1 MHNGFVRINSVPTRV
16 FTWGHF
22 VTEKF
27 NENIKVLVLVISGNP
42 GLPGFYTTFCSTLY
56 EQLNRQAVIW
66 AVGHAGHDEPKKH
79 MNMKV
84 PKLKEHPHLYDLKG
98 QTNHKLSLLEYIPPQ
113 IEKIHVVGHSVGSK
127 IILDLLRES
136 PEFNS
141 KVDMCYLMFPTIEH
155 IADSAS
161 GKWFVRLRPFFF
173 ILKLIVLLFNLLP
186 HKLRYGMVKLY
197 CRDMPEEFLEHC
209 FEHTK
214 LSVVE
219 KILFMASDEMDKI
232 TELDEELVKQNI
244 HKLKLYYGK
253 KDNWV
258 KRKYYHK
265 IVERFPEIDAE
276 LCSRDFDHAFVLK
289 SGEDCGEMVANWI
302 KQR

>member
-1 MHNGFVRINSVPTRV
+1 
-16 FTWGHF
+16 
-22 VTEKF
+22 
-27 NENIKVLVLVISGNP
+27 
-42 GLPGFYTTFCSTLY
+42 LPGFYTTFCSTLY
-56 EQLNRQAVIW
+56 EQLNRETVIW
-66 AVGHAGHDEPKKH
+66 AVGHAGHDEPKKDL
-79 MNMKV
+79 NMKV

-98 QTNHKLSLLEYIPPQ
+98 QINHKLSLLEYIPPQ
-113 IEKIHVVGHSVGSK
+113 IEKIHVIGHSVGSK

-136 PEFNS
+136 PEFNA
-141 KVDMCYLMFPTIEH
+141 KVDMCYLMFPTIEN
-155 IADSAS
+155 IADSHS

-173 ILKLIVLLFNLLP
+173 ILKLIVLFFNLLP

-232 TELDEELVKQNI
+232 TELDEELVKQNV

-265 IVERFPEIDAE
+265 IVERFPEIDAQ
-276 LCSRDFDHAFVLK
+276 LCSRDFEHAFVLK